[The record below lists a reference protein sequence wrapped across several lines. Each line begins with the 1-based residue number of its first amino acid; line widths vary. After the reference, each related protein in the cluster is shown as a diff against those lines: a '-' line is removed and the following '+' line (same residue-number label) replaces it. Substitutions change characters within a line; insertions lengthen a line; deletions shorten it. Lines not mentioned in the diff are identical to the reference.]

1 MNTQDGPNSE
11 NSPASNE
18 PLEATIVDAPA
29 SNEPLD
35 ATIVDAPGHSGLTTR
50 QAYNVASD
58 TVAGVNVR
66 VKDNL
71 LQAIAIA
78 ACMALGTAIGASVVS
93 ERLPGALV
101 GGFAG
106 LIVGFFG
113 SGIFLMIFR
122 ALRHIRGRHD

>member
-1 MNTQDGPNSE
+1 MRDGTNPEDS
-11 NSPASNE
+11 SS
-18 PLEATIVDAPA
+18 A

-35 ATIVDAPGHSGLTTR
+35 ATIVDEAGDTGLTNR
-50 QAYNVASD
+50 QAYNVVSD
-58 TVAGVNVR
+58 TVVGANLR

-71 LQAIAIA
+71 FQAIAIA
-78 ACMALGTAIGASVVS
+78 ACMVIGAGIGAAVVR

-106 LIVGFFG
+106 LVFGFFG

-122 ALRHIRGRHD
+122 AVKHIRGRHD

>member
-1 MNTQDGPNSE
+1 MNIRDGTNPEDS
-11 NSPASNE
+11 S
-18 PLEATIVDAPA
+18 A

-35 ATIVDAPGHSGLTTR
+35 ATIVDAPEHSGLTNR

-71 LQAIAIA
+71 FQAVAIA
-78 ACMALGTAIGASVVS
+78 ACMAVGAAIGAAVVR
-93 ERLPGALV
+93 ERLLGALV

-122 ALRHIRGRHD
+122 AVRHLRGRHD